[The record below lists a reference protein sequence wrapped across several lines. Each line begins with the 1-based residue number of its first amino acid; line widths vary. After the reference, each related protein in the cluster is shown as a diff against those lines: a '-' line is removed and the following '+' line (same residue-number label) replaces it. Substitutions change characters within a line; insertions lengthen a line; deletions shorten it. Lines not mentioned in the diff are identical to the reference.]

1 MDKKK
6 VLIFGSNGLVGK
18 SLNRVLAKSQKISEI
33 VPSTRNDT
41 NLFSFDETKKTIET
55 PPTKITTL

>member
-33 VPSTRNDT
+33 VPSTRKSPERMQSKLIVDSKRT
-41 NLFSFDETKKTIET
+41 G
-55 PPTKITTL
+55 